1 MAGRRALRQSPLP
14 KRAALGPKMPSDLGA
29 PPRTGWADLVPELL
43 VSDIAQSLG
52 FWRDVLGFAIA
63 YQRPDEGF
71 AYLERPDGPQVMLHE
86 RCGVWET
93 APLERPFGRGVMFQV
108 YVESL
113 APVLQAI
120 ADRRHPIHHGP
131 REVWRRHGDREGG
144 QREVFVLDPDG
155 YLVML
160 AERLGHRPLGE
171 AS

>member
-1 MAGRRALRQSPLP
+1 MRHCGLL
-14 KRAALGPKMPSDLGA
+14 KRVSLEPKMPSDLGG
-29 PPRTGWADLVPELL
+29 PPRTGWANVVSELL
-43 VSDIAQSLG
+43 VSDIGQSVA
-52 FWRDVLGFAIA
+52 FWRGVLGFAIA
-63 YQRPDEGF
+63 YERPDEGF
-71 AYLERPDGPQVMLHE
+71 AYLERPDGPQIMLHE

-93 APLERPFGRGVMFQV
+93 GPLERPFGRGVMFQV

-113 APVLQAI
+113 EPVLQAI
-120 ADRRHPIHHGP
+120 AGSNYPIHHGP
-131 REVWRRHGDREGG
+131 REVWRRHGDRLGG